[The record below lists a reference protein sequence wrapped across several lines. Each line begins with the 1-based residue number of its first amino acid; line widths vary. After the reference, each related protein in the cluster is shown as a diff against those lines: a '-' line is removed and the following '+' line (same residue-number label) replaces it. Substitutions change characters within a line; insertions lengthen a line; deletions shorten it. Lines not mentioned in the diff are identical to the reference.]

1 METTTATA
9 HFTARVSGKDTPL
22 GYFATAEEAMQYA
35 EEVLACNSLIA
46 MWGGNPKS
54 TGYPDLTGT
63 LQFVFL
69 TAGAG

>member
-1 METTTATA
+1 METALA

-22 GYFATAEEAMQYA
+22 GYFATAEEAQQYA
-35 EEVLACNSLIA
+35 EEVLSLNKTLS
-46 MWGGNPKS
+46 MWGGSTKN
-54 TGYPDLTGT
+54 TGYPDLAGT